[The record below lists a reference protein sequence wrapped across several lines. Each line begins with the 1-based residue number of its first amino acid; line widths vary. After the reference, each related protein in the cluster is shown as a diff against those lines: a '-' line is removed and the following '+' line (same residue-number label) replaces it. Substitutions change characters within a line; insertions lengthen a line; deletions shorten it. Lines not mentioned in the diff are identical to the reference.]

1 MLIID
6 NVTYSQWC
14 RVGWG
19 PAAGVYC
26 YYILLFVV
34 TLFMGFFSG
43 FQQFKMH
50 FCIPNLMCKQNYIF
64 YVNFN
69 FNTYCHV
76 NNLYGQVLERK
87 HLNDEDWCC
96 IQSLQSASTKHKL
109 EPFGESSLV
118 LPFALVPSP
127 LLFDVFWI
135 FLHRTLNFVYG
146 ALLLCHTS
154 IWTNLENEMWT
165 MSIILPYFGFPGS
178 M

>member
-1 MLIID
+1 M
-6 NVTYSQWC
+6 
-14 RVGWG
+14 
-19 PAAGVYC
+19 
-26 YYILLFVV
+26 
-34 TLFMGFFSG
+34 FFSG

-50 FCIPNLMCKQNYIF
+50 FCIHNLMCKQNYIF

-96 IQSLQSASTKHKL
+96 IQRSQSASTKHKL

-127 LLFDVFWI
+127 LLFDVFLDFSSPHFELCIRCIITLSHIHLNKFGKWDVNNEHYCLILVFQDPCKARFFYFNFLSSVSCLVLVWI
-135 FLHRTLNFVYG
+135 RMFIPTFVQ
-146 ALLLCHTS
+146 
-154 IWTNLENEMWT
+154 N
-165 MSIILPYFGFPGS
+165 
-178 M
+178 